1 MNPDTLGALAI
12 VGLCIAAA
20 AAGPSFLL
28 YRAEL
33 EIADLR
39 RRLAESEFAGK
50 KTRAWKWPPREH

>member
-1 MNPDTLGALAI
+1 VDLLATLSV
-12 VGLCIAAA
+12 VGLCIALA

-39 RRLAESEFAGK
+39 RRLGEAEFAGK
-50 KTRAWKWPPREH
+50 KTRVWQWPPGPK

>member
-1 MNPDTLGALAI
+1 MELLAPLAI
-12 VGLCIAAA
+12 VCACIAVA

-39 RRLAESEFAGK
+39 RRLGEAEFSGK
-50 KTRAWKWPPREH
+50 KTRVWQWPPKG